1 LQGRLYR
8 RNISWARYR
17 NHVEIARSF
26 AEGSAG
32 KVAPDLI
39 FVSMPTIELA
49 EAAVVHGR
57 SRNVPVIIDVR
68 DLWPDEIYARIPRP
82 LRVIGRLALA
92 GMERSLRTAVT
103 GAHSL
108 CAISERYLEWALA
121 RAGRSRSE
129 RDRVFTF
136 GYPDPLAAP
145 PTAEGADACKDLLA
159 AIGRRRV
166 VWFAGTFVGSIDLS
180 TVIGAARLL
189 GRRSDLVF
197 VLTGSGE
204 REAEWRQLARGLP
217 NVLFTGWLNR
227 RELDACAR
235 SAWVGLGAY
244 KRDALMSLTNKIFEY
259 LAYGLP
265 ILISLPG
272 EARDIIES
280 AGAGIYYQ
288 PGSAESLARA
298 VEALADAPAEHERMA
313 ANARDLFERRFSA
326 SVVYNEMA
334 DYLLA
339 IGSER
344 ARP

>member
-1 LQGRLYR
+1 
-8 RNISWARYR
+8 
-17 NHVEIARSF
+17 
-26 AEGSAG
+26 
-32 KVAPDLI
+32 
-39 FVSMPTIELA
+39 
-49 EAAVVHGR
+49 
-57 SRNVPVIIDVR
+57 
-68 DLWPDEIYARIPRP
+68 
-82 LRVIGRLALA
+82 
-92 GMERSLRTAVT
+92 
-103 GAHSL
+103 
-108 CAISERYLEWALA
+108 
-121 RAGRSRSE
+121 
-129 RDRVFTF
+129 VFTF

-145 PTAEGADACKDLLA
+145 PMANGQHATKEVIA
-159 AIGRRRV
+159 AVGGRRV
-166 VWFAGTFVGSIDLS
+166 IWFAGTFVGSIDLS
-180 TVIGAARLL
+180 TVIEAARLL
-189 GRRSDLVF
+189 GRRKDLVF

-204 REAEWRQLARGLP
+204 RDRQWRRQARGLS
-217 NVLFTGWLNR
+217 NVLFTGWLDR
-227 RELDACAR
+227 AALDCCAR

-244 KRDALMSLTNKIFEY
+244 KPGALMSLTNKIFEY